1 MSMEQK
7 REAIVQATIVTYEL
21 HSLGWKAFQDLCTT
35 ITGEVLGQT
44 VQAFHAQRDGGRDGA
59 FFGSWKTDTGE
70 GIKESFTVQCK
81 FSSTRDKFLALS
93 ELREE
98 MEKAKRL
105 AERRL
110 CENYIL
116 MTNQKVSGV
125 EEARIRDAF
134 LGIKGIECFLLF
146 GYEWIVLKIRES
158 SRLRMLVPRVYGLG
172 DLSQI
177 LDERAYSQAQDILS
191 SLGDDL
197 AKFVLT
203 EAYRKSARALM
214 EHGFVL
220 LLGEPASG
228 KSTIAA
234 GLALGAIDIWGCFT
248 LKIRDAD
255 EFVQHWNSNEPRQFF
270 WVDDAFGATQYQS
283 GTAKEWN
290 RVFPHMAAAIKKGA
304 RVLFTSRDYIYR
316 AAKAD
321 LKVGAFP
328 LINESQVVINIQE
341 LSKAEKEQIL
351 YNHIKLGNQ
360 GEEFRQGIK
369 PFLPSVAASSHFLPE
384 IARRLGN
391 SLFTKNLIMTR
402 EGVVNFVERPLE
414 LLIDVVGT
422 LDRECRAAIALVF
435 MNGGSMDSPLEL
447 MERDEQVLKL
457 LGGTTSGV
465 REALQ
470 AMNGSLVRI
479 VQSEGRSRW
488 TYKHPT
494 IVDAF
499 ATIVAEDPELL
510 DIYLIGTRVDKV
522 IEEVTC
528 GNVGLEGVKVII
540 PESRYESIIDRLTE
554 VEKQDKLY
562 TFLSSRCE
570 RVFLECY
577 IGKNK
582 GLYEAICCPA
592 SYLGISKEVALLSK
606 LHAFDLLPEKWRN
619 KFIYHAGEQAIVT
632 PDADFINDPVVRSL
646 FREEEVR
653 AILDRVRV
661 EVIPRLS
668 GLISDWE
675 SSFSDGPYVD
685 PASYFEPLVE
695 ALRAYRK
702 EFCDDGEVVSKI
714 DDGLEKIQET
724 IVYMPYGGEDPWYE
738 DDYPD
743 VRSSPGS
750 AERSVFDDVDQ

>member
-1 MSMEQK
+1 MGRK
-7 REAIVQATIVTYEL
+7 KGAIVQATNVTYEL
-21 HSLGWKAFQDLCTT
+21 HSLGWKAFQDLCVTT
-35 ITGEVLGQT
+35 TSEVLGQT
-44 VQAFHAQRDGGRDGA
+44 MQAFHPQRDGGRDGA
-59 FFGSWKTDTGE
+59 FYGSWKTDDGRSTKG
-70 GIKESFTVQCK
+70 SFTVQCK
-81 FSSTRDKFLALS
+81 FSSIKDKSIALS
-93 ELREE
+93 DLREE
-98 MEKAKRL
+98 LKKAKRL
-105 AERRL
+105 AEGGL

-116 MTNQKVSGV
+116 MTNLRVSGV
-125 EEARIRDAF
+125 QEEKICRAF
-134 LGIKGIECFLLF
+134 LEVKGIRYFLHF
-146 GYEWIVLKIRES
+146 GYDWIVLKIRES
-158 SRLRMLVPRVYGLG
+158 PRLRMLVPRVYGLG

-283 GTAKEWN
+283 GTANEWN

-360 GEEFRQGIK
+360 GKEFRQGIK

-391 SLFTKNLIMTR
+391 SLFTKNLAMTP
-402 EGVVNFVERPLE
+402 EGVLDFVERPLE
-414 LLIDVVGT
+414 LLIDVVRS
-422 LDRECRAAIALVF
+422 LDRECRAALALIF
-435 MNGGSMDSPLEL
+435 MSGGFVESPIEITKRDDRFLEL
-447 MERDEQVLKL
+447 I
-457 LGGTTSGV
+457 GGTPSGV
-465 REALQ
+465 REALL
-470 AMNGSLVRI
+470 AMNGTLVKMI
-479 VQSEGRSRW
+479 QSEGNSRW
-488 TYKHPT
+488 TCRHPT
-494 IVDAF
+494 VADAF
-499 ATIVAEDPELL
+499 ATIVATDPELL
-510 DIYLIGTRVDKV
+510 DIYLVGTRAERL

-528 GNVGLEGVKVII
+528 GNVGLEGVRVIV
-540 PESRYESIIDRLTE
+540 PKSRYESIVDRLNE

-562 TFLSSRCE
+562 TFLSSRCD

-577 IGKNK
+577 IRKNK
-582 GLYEAICCPA
+582 GLYEAICCPI

-619 KFIYHAGEQAIVT
+619 KFIYHAGEQAVLT

-661 EVIPRLS
+661 EVIPGLS

-675 SSFSDGPYVD
+675 SNYSDGPYGD

-702 EFCDDGEVVSKI
+702 EFCDDGEVVSQI

-724 IVYMPYGGEDPWYE
+724 IEYMPYGGEDPGYE
-738 DDYPD
+738 DDYSEL
-743 VRSSPGS
+743 RSLPGS